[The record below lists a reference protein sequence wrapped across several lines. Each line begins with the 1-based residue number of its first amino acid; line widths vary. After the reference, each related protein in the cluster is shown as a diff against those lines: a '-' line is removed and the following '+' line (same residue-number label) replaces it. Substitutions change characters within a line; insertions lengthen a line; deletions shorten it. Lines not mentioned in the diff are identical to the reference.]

1 MEQAPKALPAEDW
14 VQHSIIR
21 VVKDQLRAM
30 ENIRYMEKM
39 KELEAANKIKN
50 LLHKKHKERM
60 LKKKRE
66 KYRRETILL
75 EARLEKLMENHIESE
90 DFLEEGGYNAEV
102 RQVKNRLKTLQQ
114 KEIKLERSLAHRRRR
129 DEHEVPMYVFRKF
142 KPKVSESELEDE
154 IMHLSRYEI
163 WKNRIT
169 MPFNA
174 FGKKFPKISG
184 VIKKVGEK
192 IFINPAIRLKEKA
205 LNLKEKLTPK
215 IFGVWK
221 EKLKAWYKKRYSK
234 DDDDGT
240 GEEEEK
246 PFDEKDFL
254 NMTKKQRSQ
263 VRSNVKR
270 RLKAKRHKIAAKKR
284 ALKDMKHEN
293 EIKLKYTTYRN
304 EYHIPYTQV
313 KSLAVYNKDE
323 KFFV

>member
-1 MEQAPKALPAEDW
+1 
-14 VQHSIIR
+14 
-21 VVKDQLRAM
+21 
-30 ENIRYMEKM
+30 
-39 KELEAANKIKN
+39 
-50 LLHKKHKERM
+50 M

-90 DFLEEGGYNAEV
+90 DFLEEGGYNVEV

-142 KPKVSESELEDE
+142 KPKVTESELEDK

-192 IFINPAIRLKEKA
+192 IFINPAIKLKEKA
-205 LNLKEKLTPK
+205 SQ
-215 IFGVWK
+215 F
-221 EKLKAWYKKRYSK
+221 KRK
-234 DDDDGT
+234 VD
-240 GEEEEK
+240 
-246 PFDEKDFL
+246 
-254 NMTKKQRSQ
+254 
-263 VRSNVKR
+263 
-270 RLKAKRHKIAAKKR
+270 AKNIWCLER
-284 ALKDMKHEN
+284 
-293 EIKLKYTTYRN
+293 EIKSVVQK
-304 EYHIPYTQV
+304 EI
-313 KSLAVYNKDE
+313 
-323 KFFV
+323 